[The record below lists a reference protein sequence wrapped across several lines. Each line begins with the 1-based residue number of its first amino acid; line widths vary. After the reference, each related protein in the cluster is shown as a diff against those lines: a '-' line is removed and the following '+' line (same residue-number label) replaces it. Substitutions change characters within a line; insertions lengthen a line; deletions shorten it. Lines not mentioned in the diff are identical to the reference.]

1 MRQHHK
7 AVIFMVC
14 SLFLGKSQL
23 LFGKIQ
29 ISHTSDKPLIRA
41 LMFNKKAKKKRC
53 SHKENRENN
62 TSLSQ
67 TAWLL
72 LCVLYHHCQE
82 HRRYCHRISGMFVGK
97 QIDTHMETIKLN
109 QNSILIVLCRKGSQ
123 CCVYVCTHMRV
134 FQLKR
139 LVSERKPLGI
149 GHHFQLCSVFVEG

>member
-7 AVIFMVC
+7 AVIFMVG

-29 ISHTSDKPLIRA
+29 ISHTSDKPLISA
-41 LMFNKKAKKKRC
+41 LMFNKKAKRC
-53 SHKENRENN
+53 SHKENWENN

-67 TAWLL
+67 RAWLL

-82 HRRYCHRISGMFVGK
+82 CRRYCHCISGMFAGK
-97 QIDTHMETIKLN
+97 QIDTDMETIKIN
-109 QNSILIVLCRKGSQ
+109 QNSILVVLASRQ
-123 CCVYVCTHMRV
+123 CCVYVRTLVRV

-139 LVSERKPLGI
+139 SVSERKPLGI
-149 GHHFQLCSVFVEG
+149 GHHFQLCSVFIEE